1 MPKPRTAEVVI
12 PTGDYLDRIRLLERK
27 HAAAQDA
34 YEAALAAYADA
45 TEDDE
50 KAAPI
55 RRMGQPSAAHPLKE
69 RADQLAVEVDRLAQE
84 HDALVEEMETHAT
97 RVRVTTVR
105 RRQYRELAD
114 AHPPREGEKGDTAL
128 GVNVMTFREALVPAA
143 IVEVTEDGET
153 KAWENY
159 TADERDEF
167 LDTLAEAD
175 MERLFGT
182 AYGLVNGFN
191 ADPKL
196 LTSRSSQPTP
206 ESAAS

>member
-12 PTGDYLDRIRLLERK
+12 FTGDYLDRIRHLERK
-27 HAAAQDA
+27 HDAAQDA
-34 YEAALAAYADA
+34 YESALAAYNDA
-45 TEDDE
+45 TEGDDDR
-50 KAAPI
+50 ATV
-55 RRMGQPSAAHPLKE
+55 RRMGAPATSPLKE
-69 RADQLAVEVDRLAQE
+69 RADRLGEEVDAIARE
-84 HDALVEEMETHAT
+84 HDALVEEAEATAT
-97 RVRVTTVR
+97 RVQVTTVR
-105 RRQYRELAD
+105 RRRYRELAD
-114 AHPPREGEKGDTAL
+114 AHPPREGEKGDAAL
-128 GVNVMTFREALVPAA
+128 NVNVMTFREVLVPAA

-153 KAWENY
+153 KAWEAY
-159 TADERDEF
+159 SEDEREEF

-206 ESAAS
+206 ENAAS

>member
-27 HAAAQDA
+27 HDAAQDA
-34 YEAALAAYADA
+34 YEAALAAYNDA
-45 TEDDE
+45 TEGGDNDR
-50 KAAPI
+50 ATV
-55 RRMGQPSAAHPLKE
+55 RRMGEPATSPLKE
-69 RADQLAVEVDRLAQE
+69 RADELRAEVDRIAEQ
-84 HDALVEEMETHAT
+84 HDALVGEMEAAAT

-114 AHPPREGEKGDTAL
+114 AHPPRDGEKGDTAL

-143 IVEVTEDGET
+143 IVEVTEDGDT
-153 KAWENY
+153 KAWADY
-159 TADERDEF
+159 TEAEREEF